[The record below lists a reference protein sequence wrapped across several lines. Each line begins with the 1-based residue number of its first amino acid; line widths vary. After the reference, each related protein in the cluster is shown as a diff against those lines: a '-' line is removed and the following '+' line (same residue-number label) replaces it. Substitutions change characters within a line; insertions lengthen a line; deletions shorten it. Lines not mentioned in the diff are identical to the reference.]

1 MEYPRK
7 PWNGLNNVT
16 QKPIRMA
23 NNDPDVVERYMT
35 TDGYCFDDKEEATA
49 HTKTVAEKRTL
60 GSKEVKV
67 VPTYHKEMYY

>member
-1 MEYPRK
+1 
-7 PWNGLNNVT
+7 
-16 QKPIRMA
+16 MA

-49 HTKTVAEKRTL
+49 HTKTVAEKRIL

-67 VPTYHKEMYY
+67 LPAYHKEVYY